1 MINYTTKQLERL
13 YKANK
18 YIVGGDKMLIDALE
32 VKKERLQEIR
42 LQLRKYLK
50 FQYNCA
56 AANMLKAERDKLKIE
71 IKNIEACRNK
81 KVDGIGDNPKEAKI
95 IMEHNQIGFDL

>member
-1 MINYTTKQLERL
+1 
-13 YKANK
+13 
-18 YIVGGDKMLIDALE
+18 
-32 VKKERLQEIR
+32 
-42 LQLRKYLK
+42 
-50 FQYNCA
+50 
-56 AANMLKAERDKLKIE
+56 MLKAERDKLKIE

>member
-1 MINYTTKQLERL
+1 
-13 YKANK
+13 
-18 YIVGGDKMLIDALE
+18 MLIDALE

-50 FQYNCA
+50 FQYNCT

-81 KVDGIGDNPKEAKI
+81 KVDGIGDNPEESKI

>member
-1 MINYTTKQLERL
+1 MIIDVLEL
-13 YKANK
+13 
-18 YIVGGDKMLIDALE
+18 
-32 VKKERLQEIR
+32 KKERLDEVR
-42 LQLRKYLK
+42 KQLKKYLK
-50 FQYNCA
+50 FQYNCT

>member
-1 MINYTTKQLERL
+1 MIIDVLEL
-13 YKANK
+13 
-18 YIVGGDKMLIDALE
+18 
-32 VKKERLQEIR
+32 KKERLDEVR
-42 LQLRKYLK
+42 KQLKKYLK

-81 KVDGIGDNPKEAKI
+81 KVDGIGDNLEESKI
-95 IMEHNQIGFDL
+95 ILDHNQIRFDL

>member
-1 MINYTTKQLERL
+1 
-13 YKANK
+13 
-18 YIVGGDKMLIDALE
+18 MLIDALE

-50 FQYNCA
+50 KQYNCTE
-56 AANMLKAERDKLKIE
+56 ANMLKTERDKLKAE

-81 KVDGIGDNPKEAKI
+81 KVDSIGDNPKEAKI

>member
-1 MINYTTKQLERL
+1 MINL
-13 YKANK
+13 
-18 YIVGGDKMLIDALE
+18 LE
-32 VKKERLQEIR
+32 VKKERLQEVR
-42 LQLRKYLK
+42 LQLKKYLK
-50 FQYNCA
+50 VQYNCT

-95 IMEHNQIGFDL
+95 ILEYNQIGFDL